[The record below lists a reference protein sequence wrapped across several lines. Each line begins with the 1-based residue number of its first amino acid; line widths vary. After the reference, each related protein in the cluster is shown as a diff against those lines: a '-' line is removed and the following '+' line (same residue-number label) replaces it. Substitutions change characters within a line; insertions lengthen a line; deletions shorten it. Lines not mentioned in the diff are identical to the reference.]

1 MTFRDWNAMTRQE
14 LLDEKGHCEVKLQ
27 TANLELRT
35 AKRKAASGAGWM
47 PLGELTALETRRL
60 GLVKALRGIN
70 AQLAARKGEKL
81 AKAFS
86 EYFHD
91 VADEILDDTLYNK
104 IYYEA
109 ASRRKEDSNATIG

>member
-14 LLDEKGHCEVKLQ
+14 LLGEKGHCEIKLQ
-27 TANLELRT
+27 TANLELKT
-35 AKRKAASGAGWM
+35 AKRKAASGGGWM

-70 AQLAARKGEKL
+70 SQLAARKSEKL

-91 VADEILDDTLYNK
+91 VADELLDDALYNK
-104 IYYEA
+104 IYDEA
-109 ASRRKEDSNATIG
+109 TSRRKEESDATTD

>member
-1 MTFRDWNAMTRQE
+1 MTFKDWNVMTRQE
-14 LLDEKGHCEVKLQ
+14 LLDEKGHCEAKLQ
-27 TANLELRT
+27 TANLELKT

-60 GLVKALRGIN
+60 GLVKALRGLN
-70 AQLAARKGEKL
+70 TQLAQRKGEKA

-91 VADEILDDTLYNK
+91 VADEFLDDKTYNK
-104 IYYEA
+104 IYDEA
-109 ASRRKEDSNATIG
+109 TSRRKEDSNAVIN